1 MSFTILTGLWYAS
14 AAPCSLNNIFRR
26 ITCSG
31 QLDSNRR
38 ARGRY
43 RVGDPSNLMNDMGR
57 RMPMTIAKTTK
68 AILTDIHFLIP
79 LAVLCIGVALL
90 VKLY

>member
-1 MSFTILTGLWYAS
+1 
-14 AAPCSLNNIFRR
+14 
-26 ITCSG
+26 
-31 QLDSNRR
+31 
-38 ARGRY
+38 
-43 RVGDPSNLMNDMGR
+43 
-57 RMPMTIAKTTK
+57 MTIAKTTK